1 MIGGWGIFGG
11 KGLRSGGKRVH
22 KKCNSFSWNSRCPM
36 SRYGKVGR
44 ERERARRNA
53 TRPPPLPQRWIH
65 SISACLLYSPECPA
79 SPSPFKWVGP
89 VGSLSLSLTHTHTG
103 KGRDGQSRSPK
114 RVFILPPPSS
124 SSSFAFGVCRSQ
136 SSYVQLQSMFLFLS
150 PPSSLRL
157 QRLESLL
164 QRSSHALFL
173 CSCDMKR
180 GRERRR
186 HKKGRRRQEKGL
198 RKNTTQVYLV
208 VYRLILYTYV

>member
-1 MIGGWGIFGG
+1 MPPALLLFP
-11 KGLRSGGKRVH
+11 SGGFIPFLPVCFTH
-22 KKCNSFSWNSRCPM
+22 QN
-36 SRYGKVGR
+36 
-44 ERERARRNA
+44 ARPL
-53 TRPPPLPQRWIH
+53 PPPSSGLGQWAL
-65 SISACLLYSPECPA
+65 SL
-79 SPSPFKWVGP
+79 
-89 VGSLSLSLTHTHTG
+89 SLSLSLTHTHTG